1 MNDNSDNKKN
11 INETSCG
18 QELSKRRQKRD
29 LSINDVARE
38 IKIESSVIKKIESD
52 EFHSIGAPVFV
63 KGYLRQY
70 SNLVG
75 ADDDLIIKKYN
86 KLNPE
91 HDTLPIVND
100 SATQISKFI
109 VTPKSLIIGLFGLI
123 LLLILT
129 FLVLNI
135 IDKEENSV
143 LSTNEIPVIETEET
157 EIQLEDDQI
166 FFEENSV
173 LSTNEIPV
181 IETEETEIQL
191 EDDQIFF
198 EENSVLSTNEIP
210 VIETEDLTELNSL
223 EPLLNITIFY
233 NGLCWTEIFDSNGER
248 LFFGLGDPQKNVSVN
263 GTAPFD
269 VMLGAADNLESIQVD
284 GEEYTI
290 TNPVR
295 RGEVMRFQV
304 LSDLL

>member
-109 VTPKSLIIGLFGLI
+109 VTPKSLILGLFGLI

-157 EIQLEDDQI
+157 EIQ
-166 FFEENSV
+166 S
-173 LSTNEIPV
+173 
-181 IETEETEIQL
+181 

>member
-11 INETSCG
+11 IIETSCG
-18 QELSKRRQKRD
+18 QELSKRRQERE
-29 LSINDVARE
+29 LSVNDVARE

-75 ADDDLIIKKYN
+75 ADNDLIIKKYN
-86 KLNPE
+86 ELNPE
-91 HDTLPIVND
+91 GDTLPIVND
-100 SATQISKFI
+100 SAAQISKFI
-109 VTPKSLIIGLFGLI
+109 VTPKSLILGLFGLI

-129 FLVLNI
+129 FFVLNI
-135 IDKEENSV
+135 IDKEEDSV
-143 LSTNEIPVIETEET
+143 VSTNEIPVIEAEET
-157 EIQLEDDQI
+157 EIPLEDNQV
-166 FFEENSV
+166 FSEEDSV
-173 LSTNEIPV
+173 VSTNEIPV
-181 IETEETEIQL
+181 TEA
-191 EDDQIFF
+191 
-198 EENSVLSTNEIP
+198 
-210 VIETEDLTELNSL
+210 EDLTELNYL

-248 LFFGLGDPQKNVSVN
+248 LFFGLGDTQKNVSVN
-263 GTAPFD
+263 GAAPFD
-269 VMLGAADNLESIQVD
+269 VMLGAADNLQSIQVD

-304 LSDLL
+304 LGDLL

>member
-11 INETSCG
+11 IIETSCG
-18 QELSKRRQKRD
+18 QELSKRRQERE
-29 LSINDVARE
+29 LSVNDVARE
-38 IKIESSVIKKIESD
+38 IKIESSVIKKIEND

-75 ADDDLIIKKYN
+75 ADNDLIIKKYN
-86 KLNPE
+86 ELNPE
-91 HDTLPIVND
+91 GDTLPIVND
-100 SATQISKFI
+100 SAAQISKFI
-109 VTPKSLIIGLFGLI
+109 VTPKSLILGLFGLI

-129 FLVLNI
+129 FFVLNI
-135 IDKEENSV
+135 IDKEEDSV
-143 LSTNEIPVIETEET
+143 VSTNEIPVIEAEET
-157 EIQLEDDQI
+157 EIPLEDDQI
-166 FFEENSV
+166 FPEEDSV
-173 LSTNEIPV
+173 VSTNEIPV
-181 IETEETEIQL
+181 IEA
-191 EDDQIFF
+191 
-198 EENSVLSTNEIP
+198 
-210 VIETEDLTELNSL
+210 EDLTELNYL
-223 EPLLNITIFY
+223 ETLLNITIFY

-248 LFFGLGDPQKNVSVN
+248 LFFGLGDTQKNVSVN

-269 VMLGAADNLESIQVD
+269 VMLGAADNLQSIQVD

-304 LSDLL
+304 LGDLL

>member
-1 MNDNSDNKKN
+1 MNDNSGNKKN
-11 INETSCG
+11 IVETSCG
-18 QELSKRRQKRD
+18 QELSKRRRKRD

-70 SNLVG
+70 SSLVG
-75 ADDDLIIKKYN
+75 ADDGLIIKKYN
-86 KLNPE
+86 ELNPE
-91 HDTLPIVND
+91 QDTLPIVND
-100 SATQISKFI
+100 PASQISKFI
-109 VTPKSLIIGLFGLI
+109 VTPKSLLLGLFGLI

-129 FLVLNI
+129 FFVLNI
-135 IDKEENSV
+135 INKEEDSI
-143 LSTNEIPVIETEET
+143 LATNEIPETATEET
-157 EIQLEDDQI
+157 EIQLDDDQV
-166 FFEENSV
+166 FSEEDSV
-173 LSTNEIPV
+173 LAINEIP
-181 IETEETEIQL
+181 ETA
-191 EDDQIFF
+191 
-198 EENSVLSTNEIP
+198 
-210 VIETEDLTELNSL
+210 TEDLTELNSL

-263 GTAPFD
+263 GIAPFD
-269 VMLGAADNLESIQVD
+269 VMLGAADNLQSIQID

>member
-11 INETSCG
+11 IVETSCG
-18 QELSKRRQKRD
+18 QELSKRRRKRD

-70 SNLVG
+70 SSLVG
-75 ADDDLIIKKYN
+75 ADDGLIIKKYN
-86 KLNPE
+86 ELNPE
-91 HDTLPIVND
+91 QDTLPIVND
-100 SATQISKFI
+100 PASQISKFI
-109 VTPKSLIIGLFGLI
+109 VTPKSLLLGLFGLI

-129 FLVLNI
+129 FFVITI
-135 IDKEENSV
+135 IDKEDDSV
-143 LSTNEIPVIETEET
+143 LLTNEIPVTETEET
-157 EIQLEDDQI
+157 EIQLEDDQV
-166 FFEENSV
+166 FFEEDSV
-173 LSTNEIPV
+173 LLTNEIPV
-181 IETEETEIQL
+181 TEI
-191 EDDQIFF
+191 
-198 EENSVLSTNEIP
+198 
-210 VIETEDLTELNSL
+210 EDLTELNSL

-263 GTAPFD
+263 GSAPFD
-269 VMLGAADNLESIQVD
+269 VMLGAADNLQSIQID

>member
-11 INETSCG
+11 IIETSCG
-18 QELSKRRQKRD
+18 QELSKRRQERE
-29 LSINDVARE
+29 LSVNDVARE
-38 IKIESSVIKKIESD
+38 IKIESSVIKKIEND

-75 ADDDLIIKKYN
+75 ADNDLIIKKYN
-86 KLNPE
+86 ELNPE
-91 HDTLPIVND
+91 GDTLPIVND
-100 SATQISKFI
+100 PAAQISKFI
-109 VTPKSLIIGLFGLI
+109 VTPKSLILGLFGLI

-129 FLVLNI
+129 FFVLNI
-135 IDKEENSV
+135 IDKEEDSV
-143 LSTNEIPVIETEET
+143 LSTIEIPVIEAEETEIPLEDDQIFPEEDSVLSTIEIPVIEAEETEIPLEDDQIFPEEDSVVSTNEIPVIEA
-157 EIQLEDDQI
+157 
-166 FFEENSV
+166 
-173 LSTNEIPV
+173 
-181 IETEETEIQL
+181 
-191 EDDQIFF
+191 
-198 EENSVLSTNEIP
+198 
-210 VIETEDLTELNSL
+210 EDLTELNYL
-223 EPLLNITIFY
+223 ETLLNITIFY

-248 LFFGLGDPQKNVSVN
+248 LFFGLGDTQKNVSVN

-269 VMLGAADNLESIQVD
+269 VMLGAADNLQSIQVD

-304 LSDLL
+304 LGDLL

>member
-38 IKIESSVIKKIESD
+38 IKIESSVINKIESD

-91 HDTLPIVND
+91 HDTLPIVID

-109 VTPKSLIIGLFGLI
+109 VTPKSLILGLFGLI

-135 IDKEENSV
+135 IDKEENSIV
-143 LSTNEIPVIETEET
+143 STNEIPVIETEET
-157 EIQLEDDQI
+157 EIQSEDDQI
-166 FFEENSV
+166 FFEENSIV
-173 LSTNEIPV
+173 
-181 IETEETEIQL
+181 
-191 EDDQIFF
+191 
-198 EENSVLSTNEIP
+198 STNEIP

>member
-63 KGYLRQY
+63 RGYLRQY

-75 ADDDLIIKKYN
+75 ANDDLIIKKYN
-86 KLNPE
+86 ELNPE
-91 HDTLPIVND
+91 QDTLPIVND
-100 SATQISKFI
+100 SAAQISKFI
-109 VTPKSLIIGLFGLI
+109 VTPKSLILGLFGLI
-123 LLLILT
+123 LLLILA
-129 FLVLNI
+129 FFVINI
-135 IDKEENSV
+135 IDKEEDSV
-143 LSTNEIPVIETEET
+143 LLTNDISVNETEET

-166 FFEENSV
+166 VSEEDS
-173 LSTNEIPV
+173 LLLTNEIPL
-181 IETEETEIQL
+181 TE
-191 EDDQIFF
+191 
-198 EENSVLSTNEIP
+198 V
-210 VIETEDLTELNSL
+210 EDLMELDSL
-223 EPLLNITIFY
+223 EPLSNITIFF

-248 LFFGLGDPQKNVSVN
+248 LFFGLGDTQKNVSVK

-269 VMLGAADNLESIQVD
+269 VMLGAADNLQSIQID
-284 GEEYTI
+284 GNDYKI
-290 TNPVR
+290 TNPLR

-304 LSDLL
+304 LGDLL

>member
-109 VTPKSLIIGLFGLI
+109 VTPKSLILGLFGLI

-135 IDKEENSV
+135 IDKEENSIV
-143 LSTNEIPVIETEET
+143 STNEIPVIETEET
-157 EIQLEDDQI
+157 EIQ
-166 FFEENSV
+166 S
-173 LSTNEIPV
+173 
-181 IETEETEIQL
+181 

>member
-11 INETSCG
+11 IVETSCG
-18 QELSKRRQKRD
+18 QELSKRRRKRD

-70 SNLVG
+70 SSLVG
-75 ADDDLIIKKYN
+75 ADDGLIIKKYN
-86 KLNPE
+86 ELNPE
-91 HDTLPIVND
+91 QDTLPIVND
-100 SATQISKFI
+100 PASQISKFI
-109 VTPKSLIIGLFGLI
+109 VTPKSLLLGLFGLI

-129 FLVLNI
+129 FFVITI
-135 IDKEENSV
+135 IDKEDDSV
-143 LSTNEIPVIETEET
+143 LLTNEIPVTETEET
-157 EIQLEDDQI
+157 EIQLEDDQV
-166 FFEENSV
+166 FFEEDSV
-173 LSTNEIPV
+173 LLTNEIPV
-181 IETEETEIQL
+181 T
-191 EDDQIFF
+191 
-198 EENSVLSTNEIP
+198 
-210 VIETEDLTELNSL
+210 ETEDLTELNSL

-263 GTAPFD
+263 GSAPFD
-269 VMLGAADNLESIQVD
+269 VMLGAADNLQSIQID

>member
-11 INETSCG
+11 IVETSCG
-18 QELSKRRQKRD
+18 QELSKRRRKRD

-70 SNLVG
+70 SSLVG
-75 ADDDLIIKKYN
+75 ADDGLIIKKYN
-86 KLNPE
+86 ELNPE
-91 HDTLPIVND
+91 QDTLPIVND
-100 SATQISKFI
+100 PASQISKFI
-109 VTPKSLIIGLFGLI
+109 VTPKSLLLGLFGLI

-129 FLVLNI
+129 FFVITI
-135 IDKEENSV
+135 IDKEEDSV
-143 LSTNEIPVIETEET
+143 LSTNEIPVTETEET
-157 EIQLEDDQI
+157 EIQLEDDQV
-166 FFEENSV
+166 FFEEDSV
-173 LSTNEIPV
+173 LLTNEIPV
-181 IETEETEIQL
+181 TEI
-191 EDDQIFF
+191 
-198 EENSVLSTNEIP
+198 
-210 VIETEDLTELNSL
+210 EDLTELNSL

-263 GTAPFD
+263 GSAPFD
-269 VMLGAADNLESIQVD
+269 VMLGAADNLQSIQID

>member
-38 IKIESSVIKKIESD
+38 IKIESSVINKIESD

-86 KLNPE
+86 ELNPE
-91 HDTLPIVND
+91 HDTLPIVID

-109 VTPKSLIIGLFGLI
+109 VTPKSLILGLFGLI
-123 LLLILT
+123 FLLILT

-135 IDKEENSV
+135 IDK
-143 LSTNEIPVIETEET
+143 
-157 EIQLEDDQI
+157 
-166 FFEENSV
+166 EENSV

-269 VMLGAADNLESIQVD
+269 VMLGAANNLESIQVD

>member
-11 INETSCG
+11 IVETSCG
-18 QELSKRRQKRD
+18 QELSKRRRKRD

-70 SNLVG
+70 SSLVG
-75 ADDDLIIKKYN
+75 ADDGLIIKKYN
-86 KLNPE
+86 ELNPE
-91 HDTLPIVND
+91 QDTLPIVND
-100 SATQISKFI
+100 PASQISKFI
-109 VTPKSLIIGLFGLI
+109 VTPKSLLLGLFGLI

-129 FLVLNI
+129 FFVITI
-135 IDKEENSV
+135 IDKEEDSV
-143 LSTNEIPVIETEET
+143 LSTNEIPVTETEET
-157 EIQLEDDQI
+157 EIQLEDDQV
-166 FFEENSV
+166 FFEEDSV
-173 LSTNEIPV
+173 LLTNEIPV
-181 IETEETEIQL
+181 T
-191 EDDQIFF
+191 
-198 EENSVLSTNEIP
+198 
-210 VIETEDLTELNSL
+210 ETEDLTELNSL

-263 GTAPFD
+263 GSAPFD
-269 VMLGAADNLESIQVD
+269 VMLGAADNLQSIQID

>member
-11 INETSCG
+11 IIETSCG
-18 QELSKRRQKRD
+18 QELSKRRQERE
-29 LSINDVARE
+29 LSVNDVARE
-38 IKIESSVIKKIESD
+38 IKIESSVIKKIEND

-75 ADDDLIIKKYN
+75 ADNDLIIKKYN
-86 KLNPE
+86 ELNPE
-91 HDTLPIVND
+91 GDTLPIVND
-100 SATQISKFI
+100 PAAQISKFI
-109 VTPKSLIIGLFGLI
+109 VTPKSLILGLFGLI

-129 FLVLNI
+129 FFVLNI
-135 IDKEENSV
+135 IDKEEDSV
-143 LSTNEIPVIETEET
+143 LSTIEIPVIEAEETEIPLEDDQIFPEEDSVVSTNEIPVIEA
-157 EIQLEDDQI
+157 
-166 FFEENSV
+166 
-173 LSTNEIPV
+173 
-181 IETEETEIQL
+181 
-191 EDDQIFF
+191 
-198 EENSVLSTNEIP
+198 
-210 VIETEDLTELNSL
+210 EDLMELNYL

-269 VMLGAADNLESIQVD
+269 VMLGAADNLQSIQVD

-304 LSDLL
+304 LGDLL

>member
-1 MNDNSDNKKN
+1 MNDNSDKKKN

-63 KGYLRQY
+63 RGYLRQY

-75 ADDDLIIKKYN
+75 ANDDLIIKKYN
-86 KLNPE
+86 ELNPE
-91 HDTLPIVND
+91 QDTLPIVND
-100 SATQISKFI
+100 SAAQISKFI
-109 VTPKSLIIGLFGLI
+109 VTPKSLILGLFGLI
-123 LLLILT
+123 LLLILA
-129 FLVLNI
+129 FFVINI
-135 IDKEENSV
+135 IDKEEDSV
-143 LSTNEIPVIETEET
+143 LSTNDISINETEET

-166 FFEENSV
+166 VSEEDSV
-173 LSTNEIPV
+173 LSTNEIPL
-181 IETEETEIQL
+181 TE
-191 EDDQIFF
+191 
-198 EENSVLSTNEIP
+198 V
-210 VIETEDLTELNSL
+210 EDLMELDSL
-223 EPLLNITIFY
+223 EPLSNITIFY

-248 LFFGLGDPQKNVSVN
+248 LFFGLGDTQKNVSVN

-269 VMLGAADNLESIQVD
+269 VMLGAADNLQSIQVD

-304 LSDLL
+304 LGDLL

>member
-109 VTPKSLIIGLFGLI
+109 VTPKSLILGLFGLI

-135 IDKEENSV
+135 IDK
-143 LSTNEIPVIETEET
+143 
-157 EIQLEDDQI
+157 
-166 FFEENSV
+166 EENSV

>member
-11 INETSCG
+11 IIETSCG
-18 QELSKRRQKRD
+18 QELSKRRQERE
-29 LSINDVARE
+29 LSVNDVARE

-75 ADDDLIIKKYN
+75 ADNDLIIKKYN
-86 KLNPE
+86 ELNPE
-91 HDTLPIVND
+91 RDTLPIVND
-100 SATQISKFI
+100 SAAQISKFI
-109 VTPKSLIIGLFGLI
+109 VTPKSLILGLFGLI

-129 FLVLNI
+129 FFVLNI
-135 IDKEENSV
+135 IDKEEDSV
-143 LSTNEIPVIETEET
+143 VSTNEILVTEAEET
-157 EIQLEDDQI
+157 EIPLEDDQV
-166 FFEENSV
+166 FSEEDSV
-173 LSTNEIPV
+173 VSTNEILV
-181 IETEETEIQL
+181 TEAEETEIPL
-191 EDDQIFF
+191 EDDQVFS
-198 EENSVLSTNEIP
+198 EEDSVVSTNEIL
-210 VIETEDLTELNSL
+210 VTEAEDLTELNYL

-233 NGLCWTEIFDSNGER
+233 NGLCWTEIFDSNGQR

-269 VMLGAADNLESIQVD
+269 VMLGAADNLQSIQVD

-304 LSDLL
+304 LGDLL

>member
-11 INETSCG
+11 IVETSCG
-18 QELSKRRQKRD
+18 QELSKRRRKRD

-70 SNLVG
+70 SSLVG
-75 ADDDLIIKKYN
+75 ADDGLIIKKYN
-86 KLNPE
+86 ELNPE
-91 HDTLPIVND
+91 QDTLPIVND
-100 SATQISKFI
+100 PASQISKFI
-109 VTPKSLIIGLFGLI
+109 VTPKSLLLGLFGLI

-129 FLVLNI
+129 FFVITI
-135 IDKEENSV
+135 IDKEEDSV
-143 LSTNEIPVIETEET
+143 LSTNEIPVTKTEET
-157 EIQLEDDQI
+157 EIQLEDDQV
-166 FFEENSV
+166 FFEEDSI
-173 LSTNEIPV
+173 LATNEIP
-181 IETEETEIQL
+181 ETA
-191 EDDQIFF
+191 
-198 EENSVLSTNEIP
+198 
-210 VIETEDLTELNSL
+210 TEDLTELNSL

-263 GTAPFD
+263 GSAPFD
-269 VMLGAADNLESIQVD
+269 VMLGAADNLQSIQID

>member
-11 INETSCG
+11 IVETSCG
-18 QELSKRRQKRD
+18 QELSKRRRKRD

-70 SNLVG
+70 SSLVG
-75 ADDDLIIKKYN
+75 ADDGLIIKKYN
-86 KLNPE
+86 ELNPE
-91 HDTLPIVND
+91 QDTLPIVND
-100 SATQISKFI
+100 PASQISKFI
-109 VTPKSLIIGLFGLI
+109 VTPKSLILGLFGLI
-123 LLLILT
+123 LLLILI

-135 IDKEENSV
+135 IDK
-143 LSTNEIPVIETEET
+143 
-157 EIQLEDDQI
+157 
-166 FFEENSV
+166 EENSV

>member
-11 INETSCG
+11 IVETSCG
-18 QELSKRRQKRD
+18 QELSKRRRKRD

-70 SNLVG
+70 SSLVG
-75 ADDDLIIKKYN
+75 ADDGLIIKKYN
-86 KLNPE
+86 ELNPE
-91 HDTLPIVND
+91 QDTLPIVND
-100 SATQISKFI
+100 PASQISKFI
-109 VTPKSLIIGLFGLI
+109 VTPKSLLLGLFGLI

-129 FLVLNI
+129 FFVITI
-135 IDKEENSV
+135 IDKEEDSV
-143 LSTNEIPVIETEET
+143 LLTNEIPVTETEET
-157 EIQLEDDQI
+157 EIQLEDDQV
-166 FFEENSV
+166 FFEEDSV
-173 LSTNEIPV
+173 LLTNEIPV
-181 IETEETEIQL
+181 T
-191 EDDQIFF
+191 
-198 EENSVLSTNEIP
+198 
-210 VIETEDLTELNSL
+210 ETEDLTELNSL

-263 GTAPFD
+263 GSAPFD
-269 VMLGAADNLESIQVD
+269 VMLGAADNLQSIQID

>member
-86 KLNPE
+86 ELIPE
-91 HDTLPIVND
+91 QDTLPIVND
-100 SATQISKFI
+100 AASQISKFI
-109 VTPKSLIIGLFGLI
+109 VTPRSLLLGLFGLI

-129 FLVLNI
+129 FFVLNI
-135 IDKEENSV
+135 INKEEDSI
-143 LSTNEIPVIETEET
+143 LATNEIPETATEET
-157 EIQLEDDQI
+157 EIQLEDDQV
-166 FFEENSV
+166 FFEEDSI
-173 LSTNEIPV
+173 LATNEIP
-181 IETEETEIQL
+181 ETA
-191 EDDQIFF
+191 
-198 EENSVLSTNEIP
+198 
-210 VIETEDLTELNSL
+210 TEDLTELNSL

-263 GTAPFD
+263 GIAPFD
-269 VMLGAADNLESIQVD
+269 VMLGAADNLQSIQID

>member
-11 INETSCG
+11 IIETSCG
-18 QELSKRRQKRD
+18 QELSKRRQERE
-29 LSINDVARE
+29 LSVNDVARE

-75 ADDDLIIKKYN
+75 ADNDLIIKKYN
-86 KLNPE
+86 ELNPE
-91 HDTLPIVND
+91 RDTLPIVND
-100 SATQISKFI
+100 SAAQISKFI
-109 VTPKSLIIGLFGLI
+109 VTPKSLILGLFGLI

-129 FLVLNI
+129 FFVLNI
-135 IDKEENSV
+135 IDKEEDSV
-143 LSTNEIPVIETEET
+143 VSTNEIPVTEAEET
-157 EIQLEDDQI
+157 EIPLEDDQV
-166 FFEENSV
+166 FSEEDSV
-173 LSTNEIPV
+173 VSTNEIPV
-181 IETEETEIQL
+181 TEA
-191 EDDQIFF
+191 
-198 EENSVLSTNEIP
+198 
-210 VIETEDLTELNSL
+210 EDLTELNYL

-248 LFFGLGDPQKNVSVN
+248 LFFGLGDTQKNVSVN

-269 VMLGAADNLESIQVD
+269 VMLGAADNLQSIQVD

-304 LSDLL
+304 LGDLL

>member
-86 KLNPE
+86 ELNPE
-91 HDTLPIVND
+91 HDTLPIVID

-109 VTPKSLIIGLFGLI
+109 VTPKSLILGLFGLI

-135 IDKEENSV
+135 IDKEENSIV
-143 LSTNEIPVIETEET
+143 
-157 EIQLEDDQI
+157 
-166 FFEENSV
+166 
-173 LSTNEIPV
+173 STNEIPV

>member
-86 KLNPE
+86 ELNPE
-91 HDTLPIVND
+91 QDTLPIVND

-109 VTPKSLIIGLFGLI
+109 VTPKSLILGLFGLI

-135 IDKEENSV
+135 IDK
-143 LSTNEIPVIETEET
+143 
-157 EIQLEDDQI
+157 
-166 FFEENSV
+166 EENSV

>member
-11 INETSCG
+11 IIETSCG
-18 QELSKRRQKRD
+18 QELSKRRQERE
-29 LSINDVARE
+29 LSVNDVARE
-38 IKIESSVIKKIESD
+38 IKIESSVIKKIEND

-75 ADDDLIIKKYN
+75 ADNDLIIKKYN
-86 KLNPE
+86 ELNPE
-91 HDTLPIVND
+91 GDTLPIVND
-100 SATQISKFI
+100 PAAQISKFI
-109 VTPKSLIIGLFGLI
+109 VTPKSLILGLFGLI

-129 FLVLNI
+129 FFVLNI
-135 IDKEENSV
+135 IDKEEDSV
-143 LSTNEIPVIETEET
+143 LSTIEIPVIEAEETEIPLEDDQIFPEEDSVVSTNEIPVIEA
-157 EIQLEDDQI
+157 
-166 FFEENSV
+166 
-173 LSTNEIPV
+173 
-181 IETEETEIQL
+181 
-191 EDDQIFF
+191 
-198 EENSVLSTNEIP
+198 
-210 VIETEDLTELNSL
+210 EDLTELNYL
-223 EPLLNITIFY
+223 ETLLNITIFY

-248 LFFGLGDPQKNVSVN
+248 LFFGLGDTQKNVSVN

-269 VMLGAADNLESIQVD
+269 VMLGAADNLQSIQVD

-304 LSDLL
+304 LGDLL

>member
-11 INETSCG
+11 IVETSCG
-18 QELSKRRQKRD
+18 QELSKRRRKRD

-181 IETEETEIQL
+181 IETE
-191 EDDQIFF
+191 
-198 EENSVLSTNEIP
+198 
-210 VIETEDLTELNSL
+210 DLTELNSL

>member
-109 VTPKSLIIGLFGLI
+109 VTPKSLILGLFGMI

-135 IDKEENSV
+135 IDKEENSIV
-143 LSTNEIPVIETEET
+143 STNEIPVIETEET
-157 EIQLEDDQI
+157 EIQSEDDQI
-166 FFEENSV
+166 FFEENSIV
-173 LSTNEIPV
+173 
-181 IETEETEIQL
+181 
-191 EDDQIFF
+191 
-198 EENSVLSTNEIP
+198 STNEIP

>member
-18 QELSKRRQKRD
+18 QELSKRRKKRD

-109 VTPKSLIIGLFGLI
+109 VTPKSLILGLFGLI

-135 IDKEENSV
+135 IDKEENSIV
-143 LSTNEIPVIETEET
+143 STNEIPVIETEET
-157 EIQLEDDQI
+157 EIQSEDDQI
-166 FFEENSV
+166 FFEENSIV
-173 LSTNEIPV
+173 
-181 IETEETEIQL
+181 
-191 EDDQIFF
+191 
-198 EENSVLSTNEIP
+198 STNEIP

>member
-11 INETSCG
+11 IVETSCG
-18 QELSKRRQKRD
+18 QELSKRRRKRD

-70 SNLVG
+70 SSLVG
-75 ADDDLIIKKYN
+75 ADDGLIIKKYN
-86 KLNPE
+86 ELNPE
-91 HDTLPIVND
+91 QDTLPIVND
-100 SATQISKFI
+100 PASQISKFI
-109 VTPKSLIIGLFGLI
+109 VTPKSLLLGSFGLI

-129 FLVLNI
+129 FFVITI
-135 IDKEENSV
+135 IDKEEDSV
-143 LSTNEIPVIETEET
+143 LSTNEIPVTETEET
-157 EIQLEDDQI
+157 EIQLEDDQV
-166 FFEENSV
+166 FFEEDSV

-181 IETEETEIQL
+181 T
-191 EDDQIFF
+191 
-198 EENSVLSTNEIP
+198 
-210 VIETEDLTELNSL
+210 ETEDLTELNSL

-263 GTAPFD
+263 GIAPFD
-269 VMLGAADNLESIQVD
+269 VMLGAADNLQSIQID

>member
-11 INETSCG
+11 IVETSCG
-18 QELSKRRQKRD
+18 QELSKRRRKRD

-70 SNLVG
+70 SSLVG
-75 ADDDLIIKKYN
+75 ADDGLIIKKYN
-86 KLNPE
+86 ELNPE
-91 HDTLPIVND
+91 QDTLPIVND
-100 SATQISKFI
+100 PASQISKFI
-109 VTPKSLIIGLFGLI
+109 VTPKSLLLGLFGLI

-129 FLVLNI
+129 FFVITI
-135 IDKEENSV
+135 IDKEEDSV
-143 LSTNEIPVIETEET
+143 LSTNEIPVTETEET
-157 EIQLEDDQI
+157 EIQLEDDQV
-166 FFEENSV
+166 FFEEDSV

-181 IETEETEIQL
+181 T
-191 EDDQIFF
+191 
-198 EENSVLSTNEIP
+198 
-210 VIETEDLTELNSL
+210 ETEDLTELNSL

-263 GTAPFD
+263 GSAPFD
-269 VMLGAADNLESIQVD
+269 VMLGAADNLQSIQID

>member
-91 HDTLPIVND
+91 HDTFPIVND
-100 SATQISKFI
+100 SATQISKFV
-109 VTPKSLIIGLFGLI
+109 VTPKSLILGLFGLI
-123 LLLILT
+123 FLLILT
-129 FLVLNI
+129 FLVLNV
-135 IDKEENSV
+135 IDK
-143 LSTNEIPVIETEET
+143 
-157 EIQLEDDQI
+157 
-166 FFEENSV
+166 EENSV

>member
-86 KLNPE
+86 ELNPE
-91 HDTLPIVND
+91 QDTLPIVND
-100 SATQISKFI
+100 SASQISKFI
-109 VTPKSLIIGLFGLI
+109 VTPKSLILGLFGLI

-135 IDKEENSV
+135 IDKEENSIV
-143 LSTNEIPVIETEET
+143 STNEIPVIETEET
-157 EIQLEDDQI
+157 EIQ
-166 FFEENSV
+166 S
-173 LSTNEIPV
+173 
-181 IETEETEIQL
+181 

-210 VIETEDLTELNSL
+210 VIETEDLTELNFL

>member
-11 INETSCG
+11 IIETSCG
-18 QELSKRRQKRD
+18 QELSKRRQERE
-29 LSINDVARE
+29 LSVNDVARE
-38 IKIESSVIKKIESD
+38 IKIESSVIKKIEND

-75 ADDDLIIKKYN
+75 ADNDLIIKKYN
-86 KLNPE
+86 ELNPE
-91 HDTLPIVND
+91 GDTLPIVND
-100 SATQISKFI
+100 PAAQISKFI
-109 VTPKSLIIGLFGLI
+109 VTPKSLILGLFGLI

-129 FLVLNI
+129 FFVLNI
-135 IDKEENSV
+135 IDKEEDSV
-143 LSTNEIPVIETEET
+143 VSTNEIPVIEAEET
-157 EIQLEDDQI
+157 EIPLEDNQV
-166 FFEENSV
+166 FSEEDSV
-173 LSTNEIPV
+173 VSTNEIPV
-181 IETEETEIQL
+181 IEA
-191 EDDQIFF
+191 
-198 EENSVLSTNEIP
+198 
-210 VIETEDLTELNSL
+210 EDLTELNYL

-248 LFFGLGDPQKNVSVN
+248 LFFGLGDTQKNVSVN
-263 GTAPFD
+263 GAAPFD
-269 VMLGAADNLESIQVD
+269 VMLGAADNLQSIQVD

-304 LSDLL
+304 LGDLL

>member
-11 INETSCG
+11 IVETSCG
-18 QELSKRRQKRD
+18 QELSKRRRKRD

-70 SNLVG
+70 SSLVG
-75 ADDDLIIKKYN
+75 ADDGLIIKKYN
-86 KLNPE
+86 ELNPE
-91 HDTLPIVND
+91 QDTLPIVND
-100 SATQISKFI
+100 PASQISKFI
-109 VTPKSLIIGLFGLI
+109 VTPKSLLLGLFGLI

-129 FLVLNI
+129 FFVITI
-135 IDKEENSV
+135 IDKEEDSV
-143 LSTNEIPVIETEET
+143 LSTNEIPVTETEET
-157 EIQLEDDQI
+157 EIQLEDDQV
-166 FFEENSV
+166 FFEEDSV
-173 LSTNEIPV
+173 LLTNEIP
-181 IETEETEIQL
+181 IT
-191 EDDQIFF
+191 
-198 EENSVLSTNEIP
+198 
-210 VIETEDLTELNSL
+210 ETEDLTELNSL

-263 GTAPFD
+263 GSAPFD
-269 VMLGAADNLESIQVD
+269 VMLGAADNLQSIQID